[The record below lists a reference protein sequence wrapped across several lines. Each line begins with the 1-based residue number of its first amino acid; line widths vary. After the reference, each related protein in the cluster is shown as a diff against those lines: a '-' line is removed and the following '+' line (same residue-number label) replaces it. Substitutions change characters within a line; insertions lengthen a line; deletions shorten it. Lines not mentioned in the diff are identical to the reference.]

1 MDIPRIS
8 DYAIR
13 WRSWM
18 KNKKSRGYDACI
30 QQVWEWKKK
39 VHEETKDMDFVSFM
53 AYARKKASEMRK
65 SAGK

>member
-1 MDIPRIS
+1 
-8 DYAIR
+8 
-13 WRSWM
+13 M